1 MIITRNQLVSVVY
14 SGNAS
19 VIGDLYQNKLNN
31 RKEIQE
37 FTGKLFEDG
46 VCNVKAE
53 SGQKVE
59 SRIPRGRSAD
69 IPPPLVRKSERIP
82 SKTVDAGFFC
92 NLDDTNKISVCVLKS
107 RSILA
112 YMWKQK
118 FSQERKFNYAKC
130 ENVQS

>member
-46 VCNVKAE
+46 VCNV
-53 SGQKVE
+53 
-59 SRIPRGRSAD
+59 
-69 IPPPLVRKSERIP
+69 
-82 SKTVDAGFFC
+82 
-92 NLDDTNKISVCVLKS
+92 
-107 RSILA
+107 
-112 YMWKQK
+112 
-118 FSQERKFNYAKC
+118 
-130 ENVQS
+130 